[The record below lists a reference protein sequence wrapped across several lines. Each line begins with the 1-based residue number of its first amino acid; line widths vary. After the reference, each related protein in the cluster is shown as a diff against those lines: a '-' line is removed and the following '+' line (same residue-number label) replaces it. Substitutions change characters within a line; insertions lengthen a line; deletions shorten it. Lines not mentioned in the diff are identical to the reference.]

1 MPRYPIKKR
10 ILITGGSGCVGHYLI
25 EELAAETKHELVLVL
40 RNPAK
45 LKLKPEWRG
54 RITVIEADVKE
65 TGAYLDKLGMIDA
78 AILAAACW
86 GGDDTW
92 PVNVETNISLTEH
105 LAKNGAK
112 RVFYFGSASVLDH
125 DGSML
130 QAAHDLGTPYIRSK
144 YDLAVAMEK
153 LSDRIETV
161 GIFPTLILGGED
173 GKPMSHFANLL
184 HEAARWSFLASFI
197 RADGRFHYIH
207 TRDIARTMRILI
219 DAKDIPAEKP
229 ARIVLGNDA
238 TTVNEFVR
246 DFARYRGLRSPIG
259 IKLRESYAQVLIK
272 LFRVQMEAWD
282 RYCMEHRDL
291 SFHHPVNPAVLGA
304 EAYSPDLK
312 TALAS
317 IGLPGRGRDSRI
329 HAGS

>member
-1 MPRYPIKKR
+1 MPKPPKAKR
-10 ILITGGSGCVGHYLI
+10 ILITGGSGCVGHYLV
-25 EELAAETKHELVLVL
+25 EELARETKHELVLVL
-40 RNPAK
+40 RNPGK
-45 LKLKPEWRG
+45 LTLEPEWRD
-54 RITVIEADVKE
+54 RITIIEADVKD
-65 TGAYLDKLGMIDA
+65 TGAYLDRLGHIDT

-86 GGDDTW
+86 GGDDAW
-92 PVNVETNISLTEH
+92 PVNVHTNIALTEH
-105 LAKNGAK
+105 LAAKGAR

-130 QAAHDLGTPYIRSK
+130 RAAHDLGTPYIRSK
-144 YDLAVAMEK
+144 YELTQAMEQ

-161 GIFPTLILGGED
+161 GVFPTLIVGGED

-184 HEAARWSFLASFI
+184 HEAARWAWLAGFF

-207 TRDIARTMRILI
+207 ARDIARTMRVLV
-219 DAKDIPAEKP
+219 DAAEMPGGKP
-229 ARIVLGNDA
+229 ARVVLGNPA

-246 DFARYRGLRSPIG
+246 DFLGYRGIRIPVGITLRD
-259 IKLRESYAQVLIK
+259 SYARVLIK
-272 LFRVQMEAWD
+272 LFRIQMEPWD

-304 EAYSPDLK
+304 EAYCGDLK

-317 IGLPGRGRDSRI
+317 IGIRGSRR
-329 HAGS
+329 S

>member
-1 MPRYPIKKR
+1 MQPGRAMPRSPSKKR
-10 ILITGGSGCVGHYLI
+10 IFITGGSGCVGQYLV
-25 EELAAETKHELVLVL
+25 EELASETKHELVLVL

-45 LKLKPEWRG
+45 LTLQPEWRD
-54 RITVIEADVKE
+54 RITIIEADVKD
-65 TGAYLDKLGMIDA
+65 TASYLDRLGKIDT
-78 AILAAACW
+78 AILVAACW
-86 GGDDTW
+86 GGEDTW
-92 PVNVETNISLTEH
+92 PVNVHTNVALTEH
-105 LAKNGAK
+105 LAAKGAK

-130 QAAHDLGTPYIRSK
+130 QAARDLGTPYIRSK

-161 GIFPTLILGGED
+161 GIFPTLIVGGGD

-184 HEAARWSFLASFI
+184 HEASRWAFLASLF

-219 DAKDIPAEKP
+219 DTKDLPAEKP

-238 TTVNEFVR
+238 TTVDEFVR
-246 DFARYRGLRSPIG
+246 DFARYRGMRSPIG
-259 IKLRESYAQVLIK
+259 IKLRDSYARVLIK

-291 SFHHPVNPAVLGA
+291 SFRTVFNPT
-304 EAYSPDLK
+304 DF
-312 TALAS
+312 
-317 IGLPGRGRDSRI
+317 GLPLHCPDVATVLSGIGVKGR
-329 HAGS
+329 